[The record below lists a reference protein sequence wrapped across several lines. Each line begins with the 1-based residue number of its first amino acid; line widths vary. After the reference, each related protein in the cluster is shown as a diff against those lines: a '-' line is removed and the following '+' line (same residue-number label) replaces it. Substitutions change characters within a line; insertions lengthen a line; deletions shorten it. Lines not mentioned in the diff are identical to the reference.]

1 MVNLKCLPLS
11 ILSHLFLFLRESH
24 GVSGSRDCLNHAF
37 AKAYQQQPQQLI
49 TSIAFQHIP
58 MKYIIQIF
66 TALIFLFQGIAQAQE
81 WTLRTPIKNI
91 SDLKEID
98 VTPDGTIYI
107 YDSSNLL
114 NHMYISEDNGATYRR
129 QGNAAAKDMQM
140 IDDDKGFLISTNR
153 LTKTTDKWRTT
164 TNFTLNA
171 YFFENVFFIDENVG
185 FVSGEDGKIHKTIDG
200 GTTWTTLTSGTTRDI
215 YDVFF
220 IDNNIGFACGAS
232 LTFLKTIDGGTTW
245 QPVTLPSANQYALN
259 KVFFKDSLNGIVIGV
274 GGLIFN
280 TIDGGTTWNLATT
293 NTIKQLQDVVYI
305 NNQYMVVG
313 NDGTL
318 LTSADLGV
326 TWNGQIIDNKDLF
339 SIAASSNTIY
349 IGSENEVFQSFNN
362 GATWSTHLEDVTMSS
377 LDDAAFSDS
386 NTGLMVG
393 KGQNGSGVFR
403 DVMYRT
409 DDGGVNWERKTVTG
423 GYYAVD
429 MKPDGRALTTQFNI
443 GTVSY
448 SSDYGDTWTNI
459 PGPTI
464 TQQFIAKAIWL
475 KSRDDFFV
483 GGGNFF
489 ASDGLY
495 RYQTGTGWTHNAAV
509 NNVEYIKFLNDNVGV
524 LTNSSNQ
531 AYKTIDGGST
541 WTSIAYTGGNNDQGT
556 IEFIDANT
564 FYIGQQVTTDGGI
577 TFQYYNF
584 PGYLWDYRFFSA
596 TFAIGVS
603 SNGWVYKTEDGGTT
617 WTVVNNVPGPSNMPT
632 NFYITQ
638 DHVYSF
644 GTRTDIY
651 TLEIGALLSNNDTEL
666 YNDIKIYPN
675 PTADFINIKTLN
687 LSISATELY
696 DLNGRKVLSQ
706 KVDDSDTVDLS
717 SLTTGIYFM
726 HILDEN
732 RVVSIH
738 KIIKE

>member
-1 MVNLKCLPLS
+1 MKYQIQIIVG
-11 ILSHLFLFLRESH
+11 FLF
-24 GVSGSRDCLNHAF
+24 
-37 AKAYQQQPQQLI
+37 I
-49 TSIAFQHIP
+49 
-58 MKYIIQIF
+58 
-66 TALIFLFQGIAQAQE
+66 FQGVLNAQE

-114 NHMYISEDNGATYRR
+114 NHMYISEDNGAVYRR
-129 QGNAAAKDMQM
+129 QGNAGAKDIHM
-140 IDDDKGFLISTNR
+140 IDNNKGYLISTNR

-171 YFFENVFFIDENVG
+171 YFFENVFFIDENTG
-185 FVSGEDGKIHKTIDG
+185 FVSGDDGKIHKTIDG
-200 GTTWTTLTSGTTRDI
+200 GTTWITLASGTTRDI
-215 YDVFF
+215 YDVYF
-220 IDNNIGFACGAS
+220 IDNNIGFACGEN
-232 LTFLKTIDGGTTW
+232 LTFIKTIDGGTTW
-245 QPVTLPSANQYALN
+245 QPLTLPSANQYALN
-259 KVFFKDSLNGIVIGV
+259 KVFFKDNLNGVIIGV

-280 TIDGGTTWNLATT
+280 TSDGGTTWTLATT
-293 NTIKQLQDVVYI
+293 NTIKQLQDADYI
-305 NNQYMVVG
+305 NNKYMVVG

-318 LTSADLGV
+318 LTSTDLGV
-326 TWNGQIIDNKDLF
+326 TWSGQIIDNKDLF
-339 SIAASSNTIY
+339 SITASNNTIY
-349 IGSENEVFQSFNN
+349 IGSENEVFQSFND
-362 GATWSTHLEDVTMSS
+362 GTTWSPHLEDVTMSS
-377 LDDAAFSDS
+377 LDDAAFSD
-386 NTGLMVG
+386 NDTGLIVG
-393 KGQNGSGVFR
+393 KGQNGSGVFN

-409 DDGGVNWERKTVTG
+409 DDGGVTWESKGVSG
-423 GYYAVD
+423 GYNAVH
-429 MKPDGRALTTQFNI
+429 MLPDGRALTTRGNI
-443 GTVSY
+443 SVVSY

-459 PGPTI
+459 NGPNI

-475 KSRDDFFV
+475 KSQDDFFV

-509 NNVEYIKFLNDNVGV
+509 NNVEHIKFLDNNLGV

-531 AYKTIDGGST
+531 AYKTTDGGST
-541 WTSIAYTGGNNDQGT
+541 WNSIPYTGGNNDRGT

-564 FYIGQQVTTDGGI
+564 FYIGQQITTDGGV

-584 PGYLWDYRFFSA
+584 PGYIWDYRFFSA

-617 WTVVNNVPGPSNMPT
+617 WTVVNNVPGPNDMPT

-638 DHVYSF
+638 DRVYSF

-651 TLEIGALLSNNDTEL
+651 TLEIGALLSNTDEQRYT
-666 YNDIKIYPN
+666 DIKVYPN
-675 PTADFINIKTLN
+675 PTNNYINIETLDLS
-687 LSISATELY
+687 LSIVELY

-706 KVDDSDTVDLS
+706 EIDNSNKIDLT
-717 SLTTGIYFM
+717 SLNSGIYFM

-732 RVVSIH
+732 RVISIH